1 MHDGQNQSVGKGHT
15 EWLGGPGCGPP
26 VAHPFPM
33 HNYLTI
39 KTVSEMHNYLTI
51 KTVSEKMFSLIEIET
66 SFLPSRYNISSLEII
81 SSLLISFLDTWW
93 QMLRNNMSSKENSI
107 SRLLRLI
114 LIFLLAGFYRNTSKS

>member
-1 MHDGQNQSVGKGHT
+1 
-15 EWLGGPGCGPP
+15 
-26 VAHPFPM
+26 
-33 HNYLTI
+33 
-39 KTVSEMHNYLTI
+39 MHNYLTI

-114 LIFLLAGFYRNTSKS
+114 LIFLLAGFHRNTSKS